1 VSGLRLSFLFW
12 FLVVAAV
19 GFARYFILARGSGDT
34 ELAIGAA
41 VACALMVLAAVLELF
56 GVVW

>member
-1 VSGLRLSFLFW
+1 MFW

-19 GFARYFILARGSGDT
+19 GFARYFILARGSRDT